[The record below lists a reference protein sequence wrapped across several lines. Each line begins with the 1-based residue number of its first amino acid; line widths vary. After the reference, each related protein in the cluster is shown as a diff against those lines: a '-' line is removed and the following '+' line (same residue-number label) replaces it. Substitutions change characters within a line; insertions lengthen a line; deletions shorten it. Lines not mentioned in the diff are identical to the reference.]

1 MIHEVKGDI
10 LLSHAQVIA
19 HAIAPHEH
27 FDQGLALSLGEQWPA
42 LVKDYSHFY
51 HAMQPKSGDTWV
63 WSGAMSKHIIN
74 LLVNE
79 PSVGKGEKRGRA
91 KPEDVDRALRKLRR
105 EQDPISPFVFT
116 TERGGPFS
124 VSAFQRLIGRAG
136 EAAGLGF
143 AVHPHMLRH
152 ACGYALANK
161 GVDTRT
167 LQAYLGHK
175 AIQHTVRY
183 TELAPGRFKDFWR

>member
-79 PSVGKGEKRGRA
+79 PSVGKGEQRGRA

-105 EQDPISPFVFT
+105 LLES
-116 TERGGPFS
+116 ERFASLALPRLATGAGGLDWHVVRP
-124 VSAFQRLIGRAG
+124 LI
-136 EAAGLGF
+136 EHHLG
-143 AVHPHMLRH
+143 
-152 ACGYALANK
+152 
-161 GVDTRT
+161 
-167 LQAYLGHK
+167 
-175 AIQHTVRY
+175 
-183 TELAPGRFKDFWR
+183 ELALPIYIYIDFEKGRQAIEPGLSHDGGGKERKGFTGQQ